1 MSKSDSDEPAMTP
14 KQMLEKTVR
23 LYENLVGMSTR
34 LSSKKPEVSLIIL
47 KNLLKCDDHYAKQH
61 FSMIMPLSYHK

>member
-23 LYENLVGMSTR
+23 LYENLVGKSTR
-34 LSSKKPEVSLIIL
+34 LNSKKPEVSLITLNNLKKSTLHVMTIIL
-47 KNLLKCDDHYAKQH
+47 SSISA
-61 FSMIMPLSYHK
+61 